1 MGPCFYPAGHLYHYL
16 AAYWLHLQTEDAE
29 YIIKF
34 GHQVIHSLTIF
45 FMVKMAYIYFAEEKA
60 SSSNEQKKK
69 QDKKKVANKQEK
81 EYDEMLSSRAQMIA
95 FILVGNKGD
104 RGYWSTMYNDEIMML
119 YMLIAIY
126 YMLRNK
132 PLIGSFWVTM
142 ALGVKAGVIL
152 LLPGLL
158 GQIQYNHGTIKL
170 LLSIAI
176 IVGFQVISALPFVL
190 NDSTVA
196 DYIHRSKLTGAGRNG
211 IARAALFWD
220 YMAAHRGLS
229 IFWTFIE
236 EDCYFH
242 WPCLAKKLKIAML
255 LTNIYHFF
263 GRKWCLPRCLTNLFE
278 TFDGTARAKLGIKT
292 QAQIKLTLEVLILG
306 YMGGI
311 VTMPGAN

>member
-34 GHQVIHSLTIF
+34 GHLVIHSLTIF
-45 FMVKMAYIYFAEEKA
+45 FIVKMAYIYFAEEKA

-69 QDKKKVANKQEK
+69 QDKKKVAKKQEK
-81 EYDEMLSSRAQMIA
+81 EYDETLSSRAQMIA

-104 RGYWSTMYNDEIMML
+104 RSYWSSMYNDEIMML

-176 IVGFQVISALPFVL
+176 IVGFQVIAALPFVL

-211 IARAALFWD
+211 IVYAASSS
-220 YMAAHRGLS
+220 H
-229 IFWTFIE
+229 
-236 EDCYFH
+236 
-242 WPCLAKKLKIAML
+242 P
-255 LTNIYHFF
+255 
-263 GRKWCLPRCLTNLFE
+263 
-278 TFDGTARAKLGIKT
+278 T
-292 QAQIKLTLEVLILG
+292 Q
-306 YMGGI
+306 
-311 VTMPGAN
+311 